1 MKFSAYTEKDSIFVF
16 LKNKTYITE
25 NKRGSQASVPKINR
39 VSRSKPEHIT
49 CDDFIE
55 IKEGIKAQSI
65 CQGDEIFLHRVSDGK
80 MEKGKA
86 MVAKARDRI
95 F

>member
-1 MKFSAYTEKDSIFVF
+1 MF

-25 NKRGSQASVPKINR
+25 NKQGSQASVPKINR

-49 CDDFIE
+49 YDDFIE
-55 IKEGIKAQSI
+55 IKEGVKAQSI
-65 CQGDEIFLHRVSDGK
+65 CQGNEIFLHRVSDGK